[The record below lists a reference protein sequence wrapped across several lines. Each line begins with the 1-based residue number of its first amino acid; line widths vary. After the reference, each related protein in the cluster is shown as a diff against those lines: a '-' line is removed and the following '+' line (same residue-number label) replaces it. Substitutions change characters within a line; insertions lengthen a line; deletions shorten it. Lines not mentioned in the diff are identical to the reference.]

1 MPVALEVVSPEK
13 LLLSR
18 DVDMVVIPASEGDMG
33 VLPNH
38 APMIVLLR
46 GGTIAITEGGRVTDR
61 LFVSGGFAE
70 ITPERCTVL
79 ADEAVPTSELSAR
92 RGRAPAG
99 RGAGGLR
106 RAPTRW
112 TSPRWTWRWTVMQS
126 ARAMVEAACQPD
138 CGVARHGTCAA
149 LSHSRHVA
157 FRRSHVGCERMAGCV
172 ADIEIER

>member
-18 DVDMVVIPASEGDMG
+18 DVEMVVIPASEGDMG

-79 ADEAVPTSELSAR
+79 ADEAVPISELSRAEGER
-92 RGRAPAG
+92 RLSEAQADYDRTDKMDVATLDLAMD
-99 RGAGGLR
+99 R
-106 RAPTRW
+106 
-112 TSPRWTWRWTVMQS
+112 MQS
-126 ARAMVEAACQPD
+126 ARAMVEAA
-138 CGVARHGTCAA
+138 A
-149 LSHSRHVA
+149 S
-157 FRRSHVGCERMAGCV
+157 
-172 ADIEIER
+172 